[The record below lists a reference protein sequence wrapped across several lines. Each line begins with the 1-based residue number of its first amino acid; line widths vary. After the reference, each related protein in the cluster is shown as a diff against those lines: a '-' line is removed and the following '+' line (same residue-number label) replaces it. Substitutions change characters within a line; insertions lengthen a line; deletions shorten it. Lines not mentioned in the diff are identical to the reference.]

1 MKRKTIIVSLLVLVL
16 GTVAIAFGLT
26 MFQIQDDEPVAEHHQ
41 HDTQQLTRNEK
52 TALEAARIMTTW
64 NPATDYNRTAAEVRA
79 SHLMTDER
87 ANKIEQPER
96 AASGQGWNEAARQ
109 GATSTPSVEIN
120 YHTDM
125 EASTVA
131 VCATCEWTTDD
142 NQSTIQED
150 EERIYYV
157 AFNDQGEIHDYTY
170 ETVRY
175 SHEKT
180 QENSDTLLQ

>member
-1 MKRKTIIVSLLVLVL
+1 MKRKTIIFSVLVLVL
-16 GTVAIAFGLT
+16 GTAAIAFGLT
-26 MFQIQDDEPVAEHHQ
+26 MLQLQDDEPVAEHHQ
-41 HDTQQLTRNEK
+41 HDTQQLTQNEK

-120 YHTDM
+120 YHTDV
-125 EASTVA
+125 EENTVA
-131 VCATCEWTTDD
+131 VFAAWEWTTDD

-150 EERIYYV
+150 EERIYYF

-170 ETVRY
+170 ETTRR
-175 SHEKT
+175 HKGN
-180 QENSDTLLQ
+180 EN